1 MNIEQ
6 ARFNMI
12 EQQIRTWDV
21 LDTEIL
27 DLLQVVRIRLGVD
40 FVKPQCETAMVAP
53 IAASRQKNL
62 TENILTERMISERH
76 GALEE
81 EWARP

>member
-1 MNIEQ
+1 MAFDKMAFDKIAPIFNPHTKPPMNIEQ

-27 DLLQVVRIRLGVD
+27 DLLQVVRR
-40 FVKPQCETAMVAP
+40 
-53 IAASRQKNL
+53 
-62 TENILTERMISERH
+62 
-76 GALEE
+76 
-81 EWARP
+81 